1 MNTSSSSS
9 QDKRQKYIEDQFLL
23 FRIHEE
29 WFSLPAISVR
39 DVMYAPP
46 ITPVPLSGFEVA
58 GLLNLRGHIVTA
70 LHSDRFFNL
79 SPRESLHKKMC
90 IVLQDDED
98 ELYSFIVDKVCDI
111 ESLNLDLFEPLPMHM
126 CDPWEIF
133 ADGVFRLQDRVIIGL
148 SREKM
153 LKKLF

>member
-1 MNTSSSSS
+1 MTTQSSSSS
-9 QDKRQKYIEDQFLL
+9 DKIQKHQEDQFLL
-23 FRIHEE
+23 FRIQEE

-79 SPRESLHKKMC
+79 ALKESLHKKMC
-90 IVLQDDED
+90 IVLQSDED

-111 ESLNLDLFEPLPMHM
+111 ESLDLDLFEPLPMHM
-126 CDPWEIF
+126 CEQWDIF

-148 SREKM
+148 NREKI